1 MQANNIENDSHL
13 KYNNKKREATKKIS
27 CCALYFLLLL
37 CEIHLFNYSRTEQER
52 ERASEAKLFCQ
63 RQCRKFCAKQ
73 QSEHH
78 QHTEDEKK
86 SVMWRSKIKY
96 AYFRY
101 SSKAQ
106 SSLSKPIFKPYTWR
120 VWANV
125 FAYMRI
131 VIASYVVEGGARVR
145 NCERMHEISMRWVRS
160 VKLLSRY
167 CSSHSLEF
175 VCHWNVKSSKRNF
188 TFSSLKKNAFAVMS
202 Q

>member
-37 CEIHLFNYSRTEQER
+37 CEIHLFNYSRTEQERER

-106 SSLSKPIFKPYTWR
+106 SSLSKPIFKPYT
-120 VWANV
+120 
-125 FAYMRI
+125 
-131 VIASYVVEGGARVR
+131 
-145 NCERMHEISMRWVRS
+145 
-160 VKLLSRY
+160 
-167 CSSHSLEF
+167 
-175 VCHWNVKSSKRNF
+175 
-188 TFSSLKKNAFAVMS
+188 
-202 Q
+202 